1 MAFSFGGSTT
11 GAASTTAPAF
21 NFGSAAP
28 AAATPSGFGFGTASN
43 AAPAATTSG
52 FGAPATSTGSTPA
65 WNLGGSSATPAATS
79 TPSFSFGGATTTPAA
94 APTSSFGFGS
104 TQPATGFAA
113 PASNAFSFGG
123 GTNTT
128 AAAPSTGFG
137 GFGTSSNTQTS
148 LFGKPATS
156 GGFGSFGAPSGFGV
170 AAATPAQPPQPVV
183 SLDMRFDALPPDV
196 QTQIK
201 DFDHFLKEQSREEA
215 SIRSVSAQP
224 LADLQDATKQLE
236 QVALVVRNIQTR
248 QAKDIQLLKSD
259 VKNVVSQAEAAD
271 QIHIHLTSDTGIQR
285 TDEMPSAY
293 YWTLVQDFEQRM
305 QTLKCQMN
313 DVHTQLQ
320 GLQQTRHPHMQH
332 PTPQL
337 LQQILQSQNDAFMN
351 IAAHVA
357 TTHEQVPLPL
367 SRKVPNVLPFFF
379 VPIQKVPNCGVLYF
393 VPILKCT

>member
-11 GAASTTAPAF
+11 GAASTAAPAF
-21 NFGSAAP
+21 NFGSTAP
-28 AAATPSGFGFGTASN
+28 SAATPSGFGFGTASN

-65 WNLGGSSATPAATS
+65 WNFGGSSATPAATS

-113 PASNAFSFGG
+113 PASNA
-123 GTNTT
+123 
-128 AAAPSTGFG
+128 
-137 GFGTSSNTQTS
+137 
-148 LFGKPATS
+148 
-156 GGFGSFGAPSGFGV
+156 
-170 AAATPAQPPQPVV
+170 
-183 SLDMRFDALPPDV
+183 
-196 QTQIK
+196 
-201 DFDHFLKEQSREEA
+201 
-215 SIRSVSAQP
+215 
-224 LADLQDATKQLE
+224 
-236 QVALVVRNIQTR
+236 
-248 QAKDIQLLKSD
+248 
-259 VKNVVSQAEAAD
+259 
-271 QIHIHLTSDTGIQR
+271 HIHLTSDTGIQR

-293 YWTLVQDFEQRM
+293 YWTLVRDFEQRM

-320 GLQQTRHPHMQH
+320 GLQQTRHPHMHH

-357 TTHEQVPLPL
+357 TTHEQAEVLRDQYLATLQHKQQPDGGKVRNPFEAADRIQAEEERRIVDRIRL
-367 SRKVPNVLPFFF
+367 SAAQVTFPAATPGTTAPASSFSFNTPAAAPATAAPAPSAFGTAATGGTSFGFPAVSTAAAPTTSAFGGAQPPPTLTKSVSFAGLGNVAPSADSNASGAFGMPPVNSLNPKSVRRKPSST
-379 VPIQKVPNCGVLYF
+379 K
-393 VPILKCT
+393 KR